1 MVRHPSPLPP
11 PSPLNEGEWWRRK
24 KSTLIS
30 LSWCLKGR
38 RRRKRK
44 GAHLEKNCFFILPDA
59 HADDDDDDDVVGA
72 TLLPNIFF
80 IFQLASIPSS
90 KSQYRKASLWEKQIS
105 SDDDAPAGICVVA
118 VYRSFNNLQAL
129 ELTQ

>member
-1 MVRHPSPLPP
+1 MKKEKIYINFPLMVH
-11 PSPLNEGEWWRRK
+11 
-24 KSTLIS
+24 
-30 LSWCLKGR
+30 KGR

-59 HADDDDDDDVVGA
+59 HANDDDDVVWA
-72 TLLPNIFF
+72 TLLPNVFF
-80 IFQLASIPSS
+80 IFQLPSIPSS
-90 KSQYRKASLWEKQIS
+90 KSQYRKASLCEKQIS
-105 SDDDAPAGICVVA
+105 SDDNNDAPAGICVVA

>member
-1 MVRHPSPLPP
+1 MKKEKIYINFPLMVPQRKTKTKA
-11 PSPLNEGEWWRRK
+11 ERRTFGEK
-24 KSTLIS
+24 LFFHSA
-30 LSWCLKGR
+30 WCSR
-38 RRRKRK
+38 RRRRRRRCWGYIITK
-44 GAHLEKNCFFILPDA
+44 H
-59 HADDDDDDDVVGA
+59 
-72 TLLPNIFF
+72 FF

-105 SDDDAPAGICVVA
+105 SDDDDDAPAGICVVA